1 MLKKKKRKEKFP
13 PFKCIVRTNENT
25 FFIDVENENEIAEL
39 KETCNK
45 NLDDYELDIFKW
57 DGGGAY
63 LLQNEKPPRQI
74 GFMR

>member
-1 MLKKKKRKEKFP
+1 MRKRKVKFS

-25 FFIDVENENEIAEL
+25 FFIDVENENEIADL
-39 KETCNK
+39 KETCAK
-45 NLDDYELDIFKW
+45 NFEDYDLEIFKW